1 MVRWLDRTQ
10 RLAAAGRHP
19 SRTGPVRPRERYLWD
34 TGFHWGEWLEP
45 GDDMSGPFE
54 EFAGR
59 DKSDVATA
67 YYARSADLMSRIA
80 AVLGRGP
87 DSARYAELAASVRAS
102 WQAEFIG
109 ADGEVR
115 PATQANIVRA
125 LTFGLLPGQLRER
138 AAAQLVRLIRE
149 AGTHLG
155 TGFLATADLLPALAD
170 AGHPG
175 LAYELL
181 FRDTPPSCW
190 TLDAGPRAAAPGR
203 HRPARHDGRGRAARR
218 AGAGRRARPSFL
230 RGAGGLVTAPRI
242 RRRRP
247 PRSRPPA
254 PPRR

>member
-1 MVRWLDRTQ
+1 
-10 RLAAAGRHP
+10 
-19 SRTGPVRPRERYLWD
+19 
-34 TGFHWGEWLEP
+34 
-45 GDDMSGPFE
+45 
-54 EFAGR
+54 
-59 DKSDVATA
+59 
-67 YYARSADLMSRIA
+67 MSRIA

-181 FRDTPPSCW
+181 FQDTPPSCW
-190 TLDAGPRAAAPGR
+190 TLDRRLLRLDVTVPPGTTAEVVLPGGQARGAGPGR
-203 HRPARHDGRGRAARR
+203 HSFEAPAA
-218 AGAGRRARPSFL
+218 S
-230 RGAGGLVTAPRI
+230 
-242 RRRRP
+242 
-247 PRSRPPA
+247 
-254 PPRR
+254 